1 MIRTI
6 TRPSTAHC
14 NLSMYIS
21 FLLSEPKQVSC
32 RRLGEVMNI
41 SHDSV
46 NRFLNRESYDGK
58 DLFNEVKGLINLS
71 GGTLSVDDSVLDKPY
86 ARYIAFIGYF
96 WSGKHHASVQG
107 INLVTMYYTD
117 REGNDYPVNFRVV
130 DKSENKTKNDYFLEM
145 LLELLVW
152 GLKPSFVTGDNWYSC
167 AKNLKAIRHHGL
179 GFMFAIKS
187 NRTVSIEQG
196 VWQQVQ
202 WLDIP
207 ENGLVVWLKEYGEV
221 KLFRTKLKDQ
231 LRHYVVYLPD
241 QETQAQFNQTDF
253 DIQHDKHWQIEQ
265 YHRAIKQVCHI
276 ENFQVRG
283 KQATKNHLFAAI
295 VGFVQLQRLT
305 TIQAIKDCY
314 QIQRELFTNVV
325 RSFISECVFNTQ
337 RLNPLFSTLV
347 NA

>member
-1 MIRTI
+1 
-6 TRPSTAHC
+6 
-14 NLSMYIS
+14 
-21 FLLSEPKQVSC
+21 
-32 RRLGEVMNI
+32 MNI

-58 DLFNEVKGLINLS
+58 DLFNEVKPLMNLI

-86 ARYIAFIGYF
+86 ANYIAFIGYF
-96 WSGKHHASVQG
+96 WSGKHHASVRG

-117 REGNDYPVNFRVV
+117 AEGNHYPVNFRVV

-145 LLELLVW
+145 LAELLAW
-152 GLKPSFVTGDNWYSC
+152 GLKPAFVTGDNWYSGV
-167 AKNLKAIRHHGL
+167 KNLKAVRNNGL
-179 GFMFAIKS
+179 GLMFAIKS
-187 NRTVSIEQG
+187 NRTVSLEKG

-202 WLDIP
+202 SLDIP

-241 QETQAQFNQTDF
+241 QEKLAQFNRAAF
-253 DIQHDKHWQIEQ
+253 DVQHDKHWQIEQ

-283 KQATKNHLFAAI
+283 KLATKNHLFAAI
-295 VGFVQLQRLT
+295 LGFVQLQRLT

-337 RLNPLFSTLV
+337 RLNPLFSPVV